1 MGSLAVIGFTWLND
15 LVLRNYF
22 DMILD
27 SGVYYSI
34 PSYDIDSV
42 IVA

>member
-15 LVLRNYF
+15 LVLHNYF

-27 SGVYYSI
+27 SGVFYYT